1 MVQFIKAPKLSNE
14 LSNVSIKI
22 DGDKKHV
29 QFLGD
34 VSAGFPSPASD
45 FTQDSISLDETL
57 IDKPEATYLNRVAG
71 DSMFPEYLIGDLLIV
86 RSDLEPRHND
96 DIIVSVNNS
105 EYTFKR
111 YDAINK
117 TLFPLNTKYKDAIQ
131 LNEEDTVLIL
141 GVVTNL
147 VRQKRKA

>member
-1 MVQFIKAPKLSNE
+1 MVQFIKAPKLSSD
-14 LSNVSIKI
+14 LTNVQIKTE
-22 DGDKKHV
+22 GNRMQVKY
-29 QFLGD
+29 LGD
-34 VSAGFPSPASD
+34 ISAGFPSPASD
-45 FTQDSISLDETL
+45 FAQDAISLDETL
-57 IDKPEATYLNRVAG
+57 LDKPEATYLNRVAG
-71 DSMFPEYLIGDLLIV
+71 DSMYPEYLTGDLLII
-86 RSDLEPRHND
+86 RSDIDPRHND

-117 TLFPLNTKYKDAIQ
+117 TLFPLNPKYKDAIQ

-147 VRQKRKA
+147 VRQKRKI